1 MNHQTS
7 GPPSTCSCCA
17 GGYLQYIF
25 RTAARELFGIDVPW
39 SEPLPL
45 RVLRNADFQ
54 EVTLERDGRAV
65 LRFALAYGFRN
76 IQTIVS
82 RALSEA
88 PVRYP
93 ASLASSCCLRNASIL
108 CEGTE
113 VYPYFCLSCLPSSPL
128 LPMRESW

>member
-1 MNHQTS
+1 M
-7 GPPSTCSCCA
+7 
-17 GGYLQYIF
+17 
-25 RTAARELFGIDVPW
+25 PW

-82 RALSEA
+82 RAPPGA
-88 PVRYP
+88 PVLFS
-93 ASLASSCCLRNASIL
+93 ASLGAS
-108 CEGTE
+108 
-113 VYPYFCLSCLPSSPL
+113 
-128 LPMRESW
+128 